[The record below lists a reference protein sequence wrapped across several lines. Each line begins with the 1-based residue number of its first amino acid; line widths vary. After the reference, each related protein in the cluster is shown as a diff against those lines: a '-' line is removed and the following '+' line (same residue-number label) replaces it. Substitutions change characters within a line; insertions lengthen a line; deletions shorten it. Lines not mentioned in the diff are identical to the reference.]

1 MKQSINGQLTN
12 KKKQTLNILMFFNI
26 EEWNPN
32 KKRKILIV
40 LDYINDG
47 MLSIKNLNPIVTV
60 LFIKGKTLKT
70 SLVLLRN
77 LILLFQ
83 KILDEILHTILI
95 WKFQTN
101 KNFNKMH

>member
-1 MKQSINGQLTN
+1 MTINKQEKTGFKYFIANSNGMDN
-12 KKKQTLNILMFFNI
+12 VYKNI

-40 LDYINDG
+40 LDYMNDG

-70 SLVLLRN
+70 SLVIITKSYFVIPKNIRRN
-77 LILLFQ
+77 STHHFNM
-83 KILDEILHTILI
+83 KIP
-95 WKFQTN
+95 N
-101 KNFNKMH
+101 

>member
-1 MKQSINGQLTN
+1 
-12 KKKQTLNILMFFNI
+12 
-26 EEWNPN
+26 
-32 KKRKILIV
+32 
-40 LDYINDG
+40 

-70 SLVLLRN
+70 SLLLLRN

-95 WKFQTN
+95 
-101 KNFNKMH
+101 